1 MQEDVDRSI
10 RNLLLISV
18 VAMFLAILAYVT
30 SIRFEFIDPLFLSLL
45 LGMSTRALV
54 GGERLSYGAITTL
67 VRFTIPAGI
76 ILYSAKIPLYTFG
89 MASVNRIIEIIWV
102 MTLYFLVIFTLGM
115 KLGMG
120 RRLTALIATGS
131 AVCGASAI
139 AILSP
144 LIRARKEEASIAIMT
159 ITAVGLTG
167 AMIAPILKDVL
178 GMSPESYAFLA
189 GATLHQTG
197 LVKIASS
204 YGGVEETALAFKGIR
219 ISMIAAAAVAVPWLL
234 RGRPSFP
241 LFIPPFLVLSVLFSF
256 VEPLKPIAMLLSPFA
271 TFAFSV
277 ALASIGL
284 SIHMGSLET
293 ARLRYLHAA
302 YAGWAVVTLLVLLGE
317 AV

>member
-1 MQEDVDRSI
+1 MQHKADGSI
-10 RNLLLISV
+10 RDVLIVSV
-18 VAMFLAILAYVT
+18 VAMSLAILAYLISV
-30 SIRFEFIDPLFLSLL
+30 RFEFIDPLFMSLL
-45 LGMSTRALV
+45 LGMAVRAAV
-54 GGERLSYGAITTL
+54 GGERLNYEAITTL

-76 ILYSAKIPLYTFG
+76 VLYSAKIPLYTFG
-89 MASVNRIIEIIWV
+89 MASVNRIVEIIWV
-102 MTLYFLVIFTLGM
+102 MALYFLIIFTLGV
-115 KLGMG
+115 KFGMG

-178 GMSPESYAFLA
+178 HLNPESYAFLA

-204 YGGVEETALAFKGIR
+204 YGGVEESALAFKGIR

-234 RGRPSFP
+234 RGKPSFP
-241 LFIPPFLVLSVLFSF
+241 LFIPPFLALSVLFSF
-256 VEPLKPIAMLLSPFA
+256 VEPLKPVAMLLSPFA

-277 ALASIGL
+277 ALACIGL

-293 ARLRYLHAA
+293 ARLRYLHTA
-302 YAGWAVVTLLVLLGE
+302 YAGWVVVTLLVLLGE
-317 AV
+317 VG